1 MNMTYLDSPMAAFF
15 PTVLTIFDFGQFQGE
30 MGGGGGGRWQ
40 QEGVKVLDLSHL
52 LKNSNLG
59 KDY

>member
-1 MNMTYLDSPMAAFF
+1 MTYLDSPMAAFF
-15 PTVLTIFDFGQFQGE
+15 LTVLTIFDFGQLQGE
-30 MGGGGGGRWQ
+30 MGAGGQGQ
-40 QEGVKVLDLSHL
+40 QEGVKVLGLSHL